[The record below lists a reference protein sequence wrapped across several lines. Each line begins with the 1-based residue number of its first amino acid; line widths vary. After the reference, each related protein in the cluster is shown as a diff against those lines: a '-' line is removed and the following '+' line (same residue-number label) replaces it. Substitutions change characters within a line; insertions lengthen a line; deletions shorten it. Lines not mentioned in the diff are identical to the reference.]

1 MHKNHSGDA
10 VGEILKIVSS
20 QTLNSISFD
29 DAVAKTYF
37 LHKISSL
44 LQIPTL
50 YFDFDM
56 LYSGYIASGILQ
68 QNENMEIIVPIA
80 SRIREDLAGALEK
93 ISTEKHLII
102 FDSLNGLFTMLDQK
116 DAGRLVNSMVM
127 LLVSMGKQS
136 SSVVLVGSIS
146 KFREG
151 QGWILSALGRR
162 VVEIEK
168 MNNISVK
175 KRDSSFQLLLVDHNN
190 FTKSS
195 IQFDLDLM

>member
-1 MHKNHSGDA
+1 MHKNQSGHP
-10 VGEILKIVSS
+10 VEEILKILSS

-37 LHKISSL
+37 FHKISML
-44 LQIPTL
+44 LRIPTL

-56 LYSGYIASGILQ
+56 LYSGYTTSGILEKGG
-68 QNENMEIIVPIA
+68 NTEIIVPTA
-80 SRIREDLAGALEK
+80 DRIKEDLAAGVEK
-93 ISTEKHLII
+93 ISLNKYLVI

-127 LLVSMGKQS
+127 LLTSAGRYS
-136 SSVVLVGSIS
+136 SSTILIGSIS

-168 MNNISVK
+168 MNIISVK
-175 KRDSSFQLLLVDHNN
+175 KQKSYFQLSLVDHNN

-195 IQFDLDLM
+195 IQFDLDAM

>member
-1 MHKNHSGDA
+1 MHKNQSGHP
-10 VGEILKIVSS
+10 VEEILKILSS

-37 LHKISSL
+37 FHKISML
-44 LQIPTL
+44 LRIPTL

-56 LYSGYIASGILQ
+56 LYSGYATSGIL
-68 QNENMEIIVPIA
+68 EKGGSTEIIVPTA
-80 SRIREDLAGALEK
+80 DRIKEDLAAGVEK
-93 ISTEKHLII
+93 ISLNKYLVI

-127 LLVSMGKQS
+127 LLASAGRCS
-136 SSVVLVGSIS
+136 SSTILIGSIS

-162 VVEIEK
+162 VIEIEK
-168 MNNISVK
+168 MNIISVK
-175 KRDSSFQLLLVDHNN
+175 KQEPYFQLSLVDHNN

-195 IQFDLDLM
+195 IQFDLDAM

>member
-10 VGEILKIVSS
+10 IGEILKIVSS

-37 LHKISSL
+37 FHKISSL

-68 QNENMEIIVPIA
+68 QNENMEIIVPTA
-80 SRIREDLAGALEK
+80 SRIREDLAGVLEK